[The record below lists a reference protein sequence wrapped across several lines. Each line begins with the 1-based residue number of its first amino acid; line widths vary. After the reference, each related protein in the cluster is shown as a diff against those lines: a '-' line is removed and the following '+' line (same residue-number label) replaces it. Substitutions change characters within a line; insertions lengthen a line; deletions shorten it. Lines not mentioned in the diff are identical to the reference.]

1 MTSIV
6 RVTDVEITNLKNVRK
21 GVFHTNSSFITL
33 EKADVIGFYGQNG
46 SGKTAAVEAFNLLKI
61 LLSANHDA
69 YSQKLRRTYFILT
82 KKQLV

>member
-21 GVFHTNSSFITL
+21 GAFHTNSSFNTL

-61 LLSANHDA
+61 LLSANHDVCTSEN
-69 YSQKLRRTYFILT
+69 YVELT
-82 KKQLV
+82 LF